1 MVGFFECGGIHGDL
15 DGEGLDVGEV
25 VVNGKVV
32 AAAAVV
38 AERSLRSRRRTT
50 VAVTRAMIIQI
61 VIGQSEL
68 NHRLSRRL
76 TVLGDVDADF
86 ILGSDFG
93 RDPSPL
99 GGVGAEPNVGT
110 HFHFGFKF

>member
-1 MVGFFECGGIHGDL
+1 MERHEPFASFSVA
-15 DGEGLDVGEV
+15 V
-25 VVNGKVV
+25 VLVAAAMTLAV